1 MTNPWLSPLKHIT
14 VLSAMW
20 QVTPSW
26 FQSRPRPS
34 LTDLPAT
41 NESWLSLSTCGWP
54 STPSWTNPGSP
65 TPFCLG
71 AGMPPAA
78 HRTFV
83 AGVLSAWIS
92 IPHVT
97 FPLLFWNWIDLEMGA
112 APAAEA
118 RAAIPTATVETA
130 RAANR
135 FMLSP
140 RARLPR
146 LRLRLQFGLHRSL
159 WTTPQL
165 VDYTAACGLHRSLIC
180 RGRGPRRYRRRRR
193 LSRSIPRPAHRVR
206 PLERLG
212 G

>member
-1 MTNPWLSPLKHIT
+1 ITNPWLSPLKHIT
-14 VLSAMW
+14 VVSAVW

-26 FQSRPRPS
+26 FQRRPRPS
-34 LTDLPAT
+34 LTDSPAT
-41 NESWLSLSTCGWP
+41 NESWLSLSTRGWP

-71 AGMPPAA
+71 AGMPRAA
-78 HRTFV
+78 HRTLV
-83 AGVLSAWIS
+83 AGLLSAWIS

-112 APAAEA
+112 AVAAEA
-118 RAAIPTATVETA
+118 RAATPTATVETA

-140 RARLPR
+140 PCSIAAAAAAV
-146 LRLRLQFGLHRSL
+146 SV

-165 VDYTAACGLHRSLIC
+165 VDYTAA
-180 RGRGPRRYRRRRR
+180 
-193 LSRSIPRPAHRVR
+193 
-206 PLERLG
+206 
-212 G
+212 

>member
-71 AGMPPAA
+71 AGMPRAA

-83 AGVLSAWIS
+83 AGLLSAWIS

-97 FPLLFWNWIDLEMGA
+97 FALLFWNWIDLEMGRGGRRGGEGGHPHRHGRNGEGCESVHAVSSCSIA
-112 APAAEA
+112 AAA
-118 RAAIPTATVETA
+118 AAV
-130 RAANR
+130 
-135 FMLSP
+135 SV
-140 RARLPR
+140 
-146 LRLRLQFGLHRSL
+146 

-165 VDYTAACGLHRSLIC
+165 VDYTAA
-180 RGRGPRRYRRRRR
+180 
-193 LSRSIPRPAHRVR
+193 
-206 PLERLG
+206 
-212 G
+212 